1 MHLIL
6 YLYFAV
12 AIALC
17 HIPTTSS
24 VYCSEDVLGFHLL
37 LYAVLVFPHCFDL
50 LALFFSVI

>member
-37 LYAVLVFPHCFDL
+37 LYAVLVFPPCFDL